1 MKVKVAKD
9 HYRINIPAD
18 WCNKLGIKRGEEI
31 ELQLEEDKLII
42 YPVANKD
49 LVDTKFEKEDYE
61 ETLKKLKPLEHVD
74 RFYPS
79 GKRYYERY
87 TPCNLYKFSGN
98 KYMNRHCENCNL
110 DCLKYQSEETKLLCP
125 KYNKNKCVKI
135 KDNINK
141 QEEINNKINYT
152 EEDIKKFKEIS
163 KNTIGFLTPNMSQEL
178 VVKLAKQTDCGVC
191 GKELKDEKYL
201 IFNDKFICSDCK
213 KDKLNELKELIK
225 FKQRR
230 E

>member
-1 MKVKVAKD
+1 MKIKVAKD

-18 WCNKLGIKRGEEI
+18 LCNKLGIKRGEEV
-31 ELQLEEDKLII
+31 ELQLEEGRLVI
-42 YPVANKD
+42 YPISEETVI
-49 LVDTKFEKEDYE
+49 DTKFEKEDYE

-125 KYNKNKCVKI
+125 KYNNE
-135 KDNINK
+135 NK
-141 QEEINNKINYT
+141 QEKNTEINYT
-152 EEDIKKFKEIS
+152 EEDIKKFEEIS
-163 KNTIGFLTPNMSQEL
+163 KNTIGFLTPNMPQEL
-178 VVKLAKQTDCGVC
+178 VVKLAKQTNCGIC
-191 GKELKDEKYL
+191 GKELKDERHL
-201 IFNDKFICSDCK
+201 IFNDKFICSNCK

-225 FKQRR
+225 FKKER